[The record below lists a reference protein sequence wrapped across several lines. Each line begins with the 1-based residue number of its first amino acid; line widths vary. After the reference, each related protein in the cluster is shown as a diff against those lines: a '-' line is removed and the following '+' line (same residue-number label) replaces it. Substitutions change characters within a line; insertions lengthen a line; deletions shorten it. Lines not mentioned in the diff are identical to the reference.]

1 MNLWIVRMK
10 WVNELSQEHLF
21 FKVAWYIYFILY
33 NISIDCGQ
41 QKIKRADDAIGTA
54 VFLFHLIVQI
64 QTYIAK

>member
-1 MNLWIVRMK
+1 MNLRIVRMK

-21 FKVAWYIYFILY
+21 LKVAWYIYFILY

-41 QKIKRADDAIGTA
+41 QKRKRADAIGTA
-54 VFLFHLIVQI
+54 VFLFDLIVPI